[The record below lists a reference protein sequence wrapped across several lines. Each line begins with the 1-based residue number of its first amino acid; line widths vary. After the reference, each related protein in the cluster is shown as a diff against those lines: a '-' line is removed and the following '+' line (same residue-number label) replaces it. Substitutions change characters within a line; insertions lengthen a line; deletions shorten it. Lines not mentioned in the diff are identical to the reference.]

1 MPGENIGAADGP
13 WLTYLRILQEYG
25 HRFPGFAK
33 EVEGHRG
40 AGWRLPHLLPHPGG
54 TKPAER
60 GRQARRDRT
69 GHPEESDEHD
79 LVSAGAGTRG
89 RGTPVGVGSGAGS
102 RKRHSG

>member
-1 MPGENIGAADGP
+1 MPGENIGATDGP

-33 EVEGHRG
+33 EVEGTEERDGVYHIYC
-40 AGWRLPHLLPHPGG
+40 L
-54 TKPAER
+54 TPA
-60 GRQARRDRT
+60 APSRRSAAVRREET
-69 GHPEESDEHD
+69 PGHPEESDEPE

-89 RGTPVGVGSGAGS
+89 RGTPVGAGSGAGS